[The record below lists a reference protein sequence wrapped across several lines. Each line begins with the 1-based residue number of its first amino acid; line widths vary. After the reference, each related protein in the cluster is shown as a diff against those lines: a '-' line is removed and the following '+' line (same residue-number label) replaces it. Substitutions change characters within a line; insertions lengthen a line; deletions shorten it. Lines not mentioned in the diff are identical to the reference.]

1 MVKVK
6 TISKADDEEFES
18 ELEKYINTGYTINY
32 IDIKFVPCENY
43 KTIKL
48 WCAVLVKNCR

>member
-6 TISKADDEEFES
+6 TISKADDKEFES
-18 ELEKYINTGYTINY
+18 ELEKYINTGYAINY

>member
-6 TISKADDEEFES
+6 TISKADDKEFES
-18 ELEKYINTGYTINY
+18 ELEKHINTGYTINY

-48 WCAVLVKNCR
+48 WCAVLVKNCH